1 MQESLQALYFGSK
14 AKSIRTQVNVNEIVR
29 ESPDR
34 IAFKM
39 AQMSKD
45 IKSLQRKLLQREN

>member
-14 AKSIRTQVNVNEIVR
+14 AKSIRTQVTVNEIVR

-34 IAFKM
+34 IAHKI
-39 AQMSKD
+39 AQMSKE
-45 IKSLQRKLLQREN
+45 IK